1 VLGVRKPAE
10 AAPLDAAFP
19 EPPSE
24 KDVVIVLNT
33 ATASPET
40 SVLALRWFLENAE
53 ARHGYILCNQII
65 HSFIV

>member
-1 VLGVRKPAE
+1 VLGVCKPAE

-19 EPPSE
+19 EQ
-24 KDVVIVLNT
+24 DVVIVLNT